1 MLKTGEIGEIAVRGP
16 QLMMGYWD
24 RPEATAEV
32 LIDGWLHTGDVGRLD
47 NDGYLF
53 LHDRMKDVIVNMGR
67 NVYPA
72 MVENVL
78 HNHPAVAAAAV
89 IGVPDP
95 ETGEAVKAVVVLREK
110 GQADEQEL
118 LRFCE
123 SDLGEHQRP
132 VSVDF
137 VESLPCNAMG
147 KVLKRILREPY
158 WEGRDRRIGG
168 V

>member
-78 HNHPAVAAAAV
+78 HNHPAV
-89 IGVPDP
+89 
-95 ETGEAVKAVVVLREK
+95 VVLREK